1 MRLSKIYTKTGD
13 SGTTSLASGDR
24 LAKNHIR
31 IESYGTVD
39 ELNSF
44 VGLWSDVVKNSDLSG
59 PWKEELCSKIFTIQ
73 NELFDVGGELATPEK
88 VLDITRQQVVK
99 MDAVLR
105 LEKEIDQWNESLKPL
120 TNFVLP
126 GGVDLN
132 SYAHVCRTVCRRAER
147 HLVTLAS
154 LEPIRSELIIYLN
167 RLSDWFF
174 VASRHVS
181 QKLSIPE
188 IVWQQNKKSS

>member
-13 SGTTSLASGDR
+13 SGTTSLASGER

-44 VGLWSDVVKNSDLSG
+44 VGLWSDTLNQINLKNDLQ
-59 PWKEELCSKIFTIQ
+59 EKIFKIQ

-88 VLDITRQQVVK
+88 FLDISRQQVVT
-99 MDAVLR
+99 LESITR
-105 LEKEIDQWNESLKPL
+105 LEDEIDEWNKTLPPL
-120 TNFVLP
+120 ANFVLP
-126 GGVDLN
+126 GGHSLN
-132 SYAHVCRTVCRRAER
+132 SLAHVCRTICRRAER
-147 HLVTLAS
+147 HLVTLANS
-154 LEPIRSELIIYLN
+154 ESIRPELIVYLN

-181 QKLSIPE
+181 QILSIPE
-188 IVWQQNKKSS
+188 VIWQQNKKRP